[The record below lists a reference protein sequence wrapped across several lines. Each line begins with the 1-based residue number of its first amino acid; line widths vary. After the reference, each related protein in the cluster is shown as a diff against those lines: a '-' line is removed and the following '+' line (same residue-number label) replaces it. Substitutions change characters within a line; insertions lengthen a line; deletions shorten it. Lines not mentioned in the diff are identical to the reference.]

1 MVDILVRDVPDDVV
15 AAIEVNARAVGLS
28 RVEYLRR
35 LLERERTSTH
45 GGDVTVESLRRFG
58 ETFCDLTDD
67 DVMRAAWT

>member
-1 MVDILVRDVPDDVV
+1 MVDILVRDVPADVV

-35 LLERERTSTH
+35 LLERERTAG

-58 ETFCDLTDD
+58 AAFCDLADD
-67 DVMRAAWT
+67 DVMRSAWT

>member
-35 LLERERTSTH
+35 LLERERTAGS
-45 GGDVTVESLRRFG
+45 GDVTVESLRRFG
-58 ETFCDLTDD
+58 ETFGDLADG
-67 DVMRAAWT
+67 DVMRSAWT

>member
-1 MVDILVRDVPDDVV
+1 MVDILVRDVPDDVA

-35 LLERERTSTH
+35 LLERERTAG

-58 ETFCDLTDD
+58 ETFGDLADD
-67 DVMRAAWT
+67 DVMHSAWT

>member
-1 MVDILVRDVPDDVV
+1 MIDILVRDVPDDVV

-35 LLERERTSTH
+35 LLERERTSTR

-58 ETFCDLTDD
+58 KTFSDLSDG
-67 DVMRAAWT
+67 DVMRSAWT

>member
-35 LLERERTSTH
+35 LLERERSA
-45 GGDVTVESLRRFG
+45 GRSEVTVESLRRFG
-58 ETFCDLTDD
+58 ETFSDLADD
-67 DVMRAAWT
+67 DVMHSAWT

>member
-35 LLERERTSTH
+35 LLERERTV
-45 GGDVTVESLRRFG
+45 GGGEVTVESLRRFG
-58 ETFCDLTDD
+58 ETFRDLADR
-67 DVMRAAWT
+67 DVMRSAWT

>member
-35 LLERERTSTH
+35 LLERERA
-45 GGDVTVESLRRFG
+45 GGGEVTVESLRRFG
-58 ETFCDLTDD
+58 ETFSDLADD
-67 DVMRAAWT
+67 DAMHSAWT

>member
-35 LLERERTSTH
+35 LLERERTAGS
-45 GGDVTVESLRRFG
+45 GDVTVESLHRFG
-58 ETFCDLTDD
+58 EICSDLADD
-67 DVMRAAWT
+67 DVMHSAWT

>member
-35 LLERERTSTH
+35 LLERERIT

-58 ETFCDLTDD
+58 QTYCDLADG
-67 DVMRAAWT
+67 DVMQSAWT

>member
-35 LLERERTSTH
+35 LLERERTT

-58 ETFCDLTDD
+58 QTFCDLADG
-67 DVMRAAWT
+67 DVMQSAWT

>member
-35 LLERERTSTH
+35 LLERERTTGS
-45 GGDVTVESLRRFG
+45 DVTVESLRRFG
-58 ETFCDLTDD
+58 ETFCDLADG
-67 DVMRAAWT
+67 DVMKSAWT

>member
-35 LLERERTSTH
+35 LLERERTT

-58 ETFCDLTDD
+58 ETFCDLADG
-67 DVMRAAWT
+67 DVMRSAWT

>member
-1 MVDILVRDVPDDVV
+1 MVDILVRDVPDEVV

-35 LLERERTSTH
+35 LLERERTTG

-58 ETFCDLTDD
+58 ETFRDLADD
-67 DVMRAAWT
+67 DVMSSAWT

>member
-35 LLERERTSTH
+35 LLERERSA
-45 GGDVTVESLRRFG
+45 GGGEVTVESLRRF
-58 ETFCDLTDD
+58 EEIFCDLADD
-67 DVMRAAWT
+67 DVMHPAWT

>member
-35 LLERERTSTH
+35 LLERERTIT

-58 ETFCDLTDD
+58 ETFRDLADD
-67 DVMRAAWT
+67 DVMRSAWT

>member
-35 LLERERTSTH
+35 LLERERTAA

-58 ETFCDLTDD
+58 ETLRDLADD
-67 DVMRAAWT
+67 DVMRSAWT

>member
-35 LLERERTSTH
+35 LLERERTAG

-58 ETFCDLTDD
+58 ETFCDLADD
-67 DVMRAAWT
+67 DVMRSAWR